1 VRKTAQI
8 AVGLVISL
16 LALALAFRNANLAL
30 VAEALREANYF
41 YLLPGIGLVW
51 LGLYLRAL
59 SWRAILGY
67 QVPYR
72 RVYDAMNEGYLLN
85 NLLPL
90 RLGEFGRAY
99 LISRGS
105 AMPAYRALSSVVVER
120 VIDLIMA
127 VVLLLAFLPFVA
139 GLEGAQGLAA
149 SSIALGLAAVAVLVV
164 VARRQPQL
172 VRLARAVLDRLRLT
186 WLHPERWTARVEAL
200 LAGLSVFQD
209 PRRALAAAGWSF
221 MAWVAAGLGTWFTL
235 LAFVPGASVVMAF
248 VVLTVVALAAA
259 VPSAPGSAGVFE
271 LTVVSILSVFAVDH
285 NRALSFGLVYHVQQ
299 IALIMVLGGLALARE
314 GETLA
319 HLARSAQS
327 LVTRARPASAPV
339 AAEPLSSDQ

>member
-1 VRKTAQI
+1 VRRTAQ
-8 AVGLVISL
+8 VVLGLVISL
-16 LALALAFRNANLAL
+16 LALALAFRGANLAQ
-30 VAEALREANYF
+30 VAGALREANYF
-41 YLLPGIGLVW
+41 YLAPGIGLVW
-51 LGLYLRAL
+51 LGLYLRAC
-59 SWRAILGY
+59 SWRAILGHN
-67 QVPYR
+67 VPYR

-105 AMPAYRALSSVVVER
+105 PIPAYQALSSVVVER

-127 VVLLLAFLPFVA
+127 VVLLLTCLPFVV
-139 GLEGAQGLAA
+139 GLEWARGVAA
-149 SSIALGLAAVAVLVV
+149 SSIGLGLAAVVGLVV
-164 VARRQPQL
+164 VARNQARL
-172 VRLARAVLDRLRLT
+172 VRLTRATLQRLGAR
-186 WLHPERWTARVEAL
+186 WLHPERWAARVEAL

-221 MAWVAAGLGTWFTL
+221 LAWVSAGLGTWFTL
-235 LAFVPGASVVMAF
+235 LAFLPGATVLMAF
-248 VVLTVVALAAA
+248 VTLTVVALAAA

-271 LTVVSILSVFAVDH
+271 FTVVQILAVFGVDQ
-285 NRALSFGLVYHVQQ
+285 NRALSFGLIFHLQQ

-319 HLARSAQS
+319 HLARSAQA
-327 LVTRARPASAPV
+327 VVARAKPAGRPV
-339 AAEPLSSDQ
+339 AIEPVSPDQ